1 MHEPQ
6 TGAVVN
12 IQTNIHTLFHI
23 NDLFRLR
30 WDPAVLACLAEQA
43 WHRRGLATT
52 LGHRVGDRVETTSI
66 TRSLDRLCLNGLATL
81 EHTRDRRSR
90 LHLYRITDLGR
101 TRLGAYQA
109 IARAY
114 DAHPIAAHRREATGV
129 HTLILI
135 ADLFRFRWD
144 PAVLACLAE
153 QPCRN
158 GALARTLGL
167 RVGDRVEDN
176 TLYRS
181 LGRLRR
187 GGLVTAQQIAAAGHN
202 VPIYRITS
210 HGRTLHDLYGA
221 IAAGY
226 PAPPAAQ
233 PSTAPATTVDIDWSA
248 AAPPGGVAGPE
259 WTIRAQQTHTEL
271 PLPRRGDRLPPDD
284 RITDTVTGQ
293 TNHQRVR
300 TAATTTAAG
309 QPPGAALSIGM
320 DRIDTSG

>member
-1 MHEPQ
+1 
-6 TGAVVN
+6 VN
-12 IQTNIHTLFHI
+12 LQTNIHTLFHI

-30 WDPAVLACLAEQA
+30 WDPAVLACLAEQP

-66 TRSLDRLCLNGLATL
+66 TRSLDRLCLNGLATV
-81 EHTRDRRSR
+81 EHTHNRRSR
-90 LHLYRITDLGR
+90 SRLYRITEPGR
-101 TRLGAYQA
+101 TRFGAYQP

-114 DAHPIAAHRREATGV
+114 DAHPSAAHRREATGV

-187 GGLVTAQQIAAAGHN
+187 GGLVTAEQIAAAGRN
-202 VPIYRITS
+202 VPVYRITS
-210 HGRTLHDLYGA
+210 HGRTLHDLYDT
-221 IAAGY
+221 IAASY
-226 PAPPAAQ
+226 PASPVAQPTTVPAA
-233 PSTAPATTVDIDWSA
+233 TVDIGWSA
-248 AAPPGGVAGPE
+248 APH
-259 WTIRAQQTHTEL
+259 R
-271 PLPRRGDRLPPDD
+271 
-284 RITDTVTGQ
+284 
-293 TNHQRVR
+293 
-300 TAATTTAAG
+300 
-309 QPPGAALSIGM
+309 AALPARSGPAGLSGPTPNCSILGEA
-320 DRIDTSG
+320 IGYHQTTDTSGQAP

>member
-6 TGAVVN
+6 TRAVVN

-30 WDPAVLACLAEQA
+30 WDPAVLACLAEQP

-66 TRSLDRLCLNGLATL
+66 TRSLDRLCLNGLATV
-81 EHTRDRRSR
+81 EHTRNRRSR
-90 LHLYRITDLGR
+90 SRLYRITDLGR

-153 QPCRN
+153 QPRRN

-187 GGLVTAQQIAAAGHN
+187 GGLVTAEQIAAAGHN

-210 HGRTLHDLYGA
+210 HGRTLHDLYDA

-233 PSTAPATTVDIDWSA
+233 PTTAPATTVDIDWSA
-248 AAPPGGVAGPE
+248 APY
-259 WTIRAQQTHTEL
+259 R
-271 PLPRRGDRLPPDD
+271 
-284 RITDTVTGQ
+284 
-293 TNHQRVR
+293 
-300 TAATTTAAG
+300 
-309 QPPGAALSIGM
+309 AALLARSGPSGLSRPTPNCPSRGEAI
-320 DRIDTSG
+320 DYHQTIDTSGQAP